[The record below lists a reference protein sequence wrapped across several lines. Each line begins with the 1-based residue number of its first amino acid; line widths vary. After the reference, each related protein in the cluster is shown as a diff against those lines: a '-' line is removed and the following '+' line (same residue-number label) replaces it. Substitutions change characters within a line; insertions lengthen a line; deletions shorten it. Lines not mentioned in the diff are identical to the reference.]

1 MAVPTVTND
10 GTASIVAEGQ
20 AIPQSDLSFADSG
33 FKAYKVAQLVALTSE
48 ILEDSAVDIRKATSD
63 ALIRNTA
70 AVVDNLFY
78 NGTGTSEPMG
88 ILNIPSLTTTALTAA
103 VTLDNLAD
111 QMTEIESYGGT
122 VTSIL
127 ADPATYSIIRKLKAS
142 GSGEYFSSPF
152 VSQDGPQQVWGAQL
166 IPAQRLPAGT
176 VILMDKSQVYTGL
189 RREVS
194 LMFSGEYFFNQDK
207 YGARLTSRWAG
218 VNVSDLHA
226 VRILTKTVS
235 GS

>member
-1 MAVPTVTND
+1 MMEGYMAVPTVTND
-10 GTASIVAEGQ
+10 GTASIVGEGQ
-20 AIPQSDLSFADSG
+20 PIPQSDLSFADSG

-70 AVVDNLFY
+70 ATVDNLFY
-78 NGTGTSEPMG
+78 NGTGTGEPMG
-88 ILNIPSLTTTALTAA
+88 ILNIPSLTTTALTAP

-127 ADPATYSIIRKLKAS
+127 ADPAAFSIIRKLKSS

-152 VSQDGPQQVWGAQL
+152 VSQDGPQQVWGG
-166 IPAQRLPAGT
+166 PAHTGT
-176 VILMDKSQVYTGL
+176 ATPGRYRSPHG
-189 RREVS
+189 
-194 LMFSGEYFFNQDK
+194 
-207 YGARLTSRWAG
+207 
-218 VNVSDLHA
+218 
-226 VRILTKTVS
+226 
-235 GS
+235 